1 MLFKIVDTETGALL
15 PRGKEGEIV
24 CAGPNVMLGY
34 LNNPKANAETF
45 DKDGWMRTGDIGK
58 VARGRDI
65 EDRIQCMFFCVC
77 VCVYEMSLQ
86 EKKKKNRCFLK
97 CI

>member
-15 PRGKEGEIV
+15 PRGKEGEVV

-45 DKDGWMRTGDIGK
+45 DKDGWMRTGDIGMVVFLLCLCHTDTK
-58 VARGRDI
+58 THPL
-65 EDRIQCMFFCVC
+65 
-77 VCVYEMSLQ
+77 SLH
-86 EKKKKNRCFLK
+86 KSLSMMMM
-97 CI
+97 IIHTL

>member
-58 VARGRDI
+58 VARER

-77 VCVYEMSLQ
+77 VECLD
-86 EKKKKNRCFLK
+86 KNK
-97 CI
+97 I